1 MRLAGFASESIVD
14 GPGVRI
20 VLFFQGCKHHCPSCQ
35 NPITWPFDS
44 GTEVTIEQIDKL
56 IQENAANTSGVT
68 LSGGDPFCNLEDS
81 IQVAKLIK
89 NKYKLNLMAFTG
101 YTYEELM
108 DNAKE
113 DPNYIEL
120 LKYLDYLVDGRFV
133 LALRSISI
141 NNRGSR
147 NQRVIDVKA
156 TLRSKDKIVFADRL
170 MDMSFYN

>member
-1 MRLAGFASESIVD
+1 
-14 GPGVRI
+14 
-20 VLFFQGCKHHCPSCQ
+20 
-35 NPITWPFDS
+35 
-44 GTEVTIEQIDKL
+44 
-56 IQENAANTSGVT
+56 
-68 LSGGDPFCNLEDS
+68 
-81 IQVAKLIK
+81 
-89 NKYKLNLMAFTG
+89 MAFTG

-113 DPNYIEL
+113 DPNYIEQ